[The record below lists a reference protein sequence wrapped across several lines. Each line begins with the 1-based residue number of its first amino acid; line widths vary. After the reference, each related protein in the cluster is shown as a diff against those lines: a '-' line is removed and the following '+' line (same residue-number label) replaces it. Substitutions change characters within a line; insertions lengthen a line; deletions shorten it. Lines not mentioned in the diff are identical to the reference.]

1 MVSVK
6 KRYFIIYVKNS
17 FPKGQS
23 RRLLLLRC
31 MEFKS
36 YKELREIEYQYCRE
50 HLEYF
55 VRKYG
60 HIEDKDADTLI
71 QPFDLWPEQE
81 KALGQFRD
89 HKLNVI
95 LKARQLGITWL
106 VLHYALWKMINPGRT
121 VIGLSRTEDEAQ
133 ELVRRM
139 AVILDNMRSLF
150 APKNDQPVN
159 WANAYWENTSLIL
172 TIHFAN
178 GPDSVFKCFPSSPNA
193 ARSFTADLIVFDEW
207 AFQQF
212 AEDIWKAGFPTI
224 NRPNGGQVVG
234 LSTIERGSFFE
245 KVFTDPDN
253 GFNKIFIPWYAD
265 PRRDEKWYEQTK
277 RTMGDMITQEYP
289 ATIDEAL
296 TVPGGSFFP
305 EVKRET
311 HITNVEL
318 EGKLRRYVCLD
329 YGLDMLS
336 AHWIQVD
343 TKGNAQI
350 YREYDAPDKTIGA
363 ACDILRSL
371 SGDERI
377 EYWLAPSD
385 LWSRSQET
393 GKSRAILF
401 SENGINLT
409 KTSRDFP
416 AGCASMK
423 EWLKPIDDKARL
435 TILEGCA
442 PNLYRCLQKIQKDKK
457 RPNIY
462 AKDPHDLTHDVDSL
476 RSFCVWWVR
485 SPEIDYEVIETKQ
498 HQSILEDIENAS
510 PEDREYLLKKYG
522 EPA

>member
-1 MVSVK
+1 MDLENKTHS
-6 KRYFIIYVKNS
+6 
-17 FPKGQS
+17 
-23 RRLLLLRC
+23 
-31 MEFKS
+31 
-36 YKELREIEYQYCRE
+36 ELREISYDLCRKN
-50 HLEYF
+50 LVKF
-55 VRKYG
+55 VEIYG
-60 HIEDKDADTLI
+60 HIEDKDAETLI
-71 QPFDLWPEQE
+71 QPFNLWDEQ
-81 KALGQFRD
+81 KNALEQFRD

-106 VLHYALWKMINPGRT
+106 VLHYALWKMLNPGRT

-139 AVILDNMRSLF
+139 SVILANMPSLF
-150 APKNDQPVN
+150 AQKNEVPVN
-159 WANAYWENTSLIL
+159 WGNGATWENTSLIL
-172 TIHFAN
+172 TIHYP
-178 GPDSVFKCFPSSPNA
+178 GRPDSVFKCFPSSPNA
-193 ARSFTADLIVFDEW
+193 ARSFTADLIIFDEW

-265 PRRDEKWYEQTK
+265 PRRDDKWYENTK

-305 EVKRET
+305 EVRKET
-311 HITNVEL
+311 HVVKWEL
-318 EGKLRRYVCLD
+318 EGKLHRYVCLD

-343 TKGNAQI
+343 TKGNAQV
-350 YREYDAPDKTIGA
+350 YREFDAPDKTIGA
-363 ACDILRSL
+363 ACDILLSL
-371 SGDERI
+371 SGDEKI
-377 EYWLAPSD
+377 EQWLAPSD
-385 LWSRSQET
+385 LWGRNQLD
-393 GKSRAILF
+393 GKSRAVIF
-401 SENGINLT
+401 SEHGINLT
-409 KTSRDFP
+409 KTARNLED
-416 AGCASMK
+416 GCSSMK
-423 EWLKPIDDKARL
+423 EWLKVIDKHPRL

-442 PNLYRCLQKIQKDKK
+442 PNLYRCLQKIQKDKR

-476 RSFCVWWVR
+476 RSFCIWWVR
-485 SPEIDYEVIETKQ
+485 SPETDYEKIETRC
-498 HQSILEDIENAS
+498 HNSILEDIENAS

>member
-1 MVSVK
+1 MTLK
-6 KRYFIIYVKNS
+6 PN
-17 FPKGQS
+17 
-23 RRLLLLRC
+23 
-31 MEFKS
+31 
-36 YKELREIEYQYCRE
+36 ELRQKEIEYCRE
-50 HLEYF
+50 NLLYF
-55 VRKYG
+55 VENYG
-60 HIEDKDADTLI
+60 HIEDKDADVLI
-71 QPFDLWPEQE
+71 QPFNLWPEQ
-81 KALGQFRD
+81 KSALEQFRD
-89 HKLNVI
+89 NKLNVI

-106 VLHYALWKMINPGRT
+106 VLHYAAWKMLNPGRT

-139 AVILDNMRSLF
+139 SVILDNIRELF
-150 APKNDQPVN
+150 APKNDQPIN
-159 WANAYWENTSLIL
+159 WVDATWENTSLIL
-172 TIHFAN
+172 TIHFPN
-178 GPDSVFKCFPSSPNA
+178 LPDSVFKCFPSSPNA

-212 AEDIWKAGFPTI
+212 AEDIWKAGYPTI
-224 NRPNGGQVVG
+224 NRPSGGQVVG

-265 PRRDEKWYEQTK
+265 PRRDPTWYENTK

-289 ATIDEAL
+289 ATIEEAL
-296 TVPGGSFFP
+296 TVPGGSYFP
-305 EVKRET
+305 EVTKDT
-311 HITNVEL
+311 HVVNKEL
-318 EGKLRRYVCLD
+318 EGKLRRYVALD

-343 TKGNAQI
+343 AKGNAQV

-363 ACDILRSL
+363 ACDILL
-371 SGDERI
+371 SITGDEHI
-377 EYWLAPSD
+377 SHWLAPSD

-393 GKSRAILF
+393 GKSRAVLF

-423 EWLKPIDDKARL
+423 EWLKPIDGKARL
-435 TILEGCA
+435 TILEGEA

-457 RPNIY
+457 RPNVY

-485 SPEIDYEVIETKQ
+485 SPEVNLERIETKY
-498 HQSILEDIENAS
+498 HNSILEDIENAS
-510 PEDREYLLKKYG
+510 DADREYLLAKYG
-522 EPA
+522 EPL

>member
-1 MVSVK
+1 
-6 KRYFIIYVKNS
+6 
-17 FPKGQS
+17 
-23 RRLLLLRC
+23 
-31 MEFKS
+31 MEVN
-36 YKELREIEYQYCRE
+36 YQELREKEYEYCRE
-50 HLEYF
+50 NLIYF
-55 VRKYG
+55 VKTYG
-60 HIEDKDADTLI
+60 HIEDKNADTGLI
-71 QPFDLWPEQE
+71 QPFNLWPEQE
-81 KALGQFRD
+81 KALEQFR
-89 HKLNVI
+89 LNRLIAI

-106 VLHYALWKMINPGRT
+106 VLHYALWVMIKPGKT

-139 AVILDNMRSLF
+139 TVILDNMRMLF
-150 APKNDQPVN
+150 APQKDQPVN
-159 WANAYWENTSLIL
+159 WANATWENTSLTL

-178 GPDSVFKCFPSSPNA
+178 GPDSVLKCFPSSPNA
-193 ARSFTADLIVFDEW
+193 ARSFTANLIIFDEW

-212 AEDIWKAGFPTI
+212 AREIWTSAFPTI
-224 NRPNGGQVVG
+224 NSPFGGQVIG

-245 KVFTDPDN
+245 EIYTDPDN
-253 GFNKIFIPWYAD
+253 GFVKLFIPWSAD
-265 PRRDEKWYEQTK
+265 PSRDEAWYEATK
-277 RTMGDMITQEYP
+277 RAMGDLITQEYP
-289 ATIDEAL
+289 ASIEEAL

-311 HITNVEL
+311 HITNIEL
-318 EGKLRRYVCLD
+318 EGKVRRYVALD

-363 ACDILRSL
+363 ACDILQSL
-371 SGDERI
+371 SDGERI

-409 KTSRDFP
+409 KTSRDFQ

-423 EWLKPIDDKARL
+423 EWLKAGDTPPKL
-435 TILEGCA
+435 TILDGCA

-457 RPNIY
+457 RPNVY

-485 SPEIDYEVIETKQ
+485 SPEIDYERIETRQ

-510 PEDREYLLKKYG
+510 AEDRQYLLQKYG
-522 EPA
+522 EPV

>member
-1 MVSVK
+1 M
-6 KRYFIIYVKNS
+6 RLEDYN
-17 FPKGQS
+17 PGQ
-23 RRLLLLRC
+23 
-31 MEFKS
+31 
-36 YKELREIEYQYCRE
+36 LREIEYEYCRKN
-50 HLEYF
+50 LEYF
-55 VRKYG
+55 VEKYG

-71 QPFDLWPEQE
+71 QPFNLWDEQR
-81 KALGQFRD
+81 KALQGFRD
-89 HKLNVI
+89 NKLNVI

-106 VLHYALWKMINPGRT
+106 VLHYALWKLINPGRT

-139 AVILDNMRSLF
+139 SVILDNMHSLF
-150 APKNDQPVN
+150 SPKNDQPVN
-159 WANAYWENTSLIL
+159 WQNATWENTSLIL
-172 TIHFAN
+172 TIHFPN
-178 GPDSVFKCFPSSPNA
+178 QPDSVFKCFPSSPNA

-224 NRPNGGQVVG
+224 NRPSGGQVVG

-245 KVFTDPDN
+245 QIFTDPDN

-265 PRRDEKWYEQTK
+265 PRRDETWYENTK

-289 ATIDEAL
+289 ATIEEAL
-296 TVPGGSFFP
+296 TVPGGACFP

-311 HITNVEL
+311 HITDKEL
-318 EGKLRRYVCLD
+318 EGKVTRYVALD

-336 AHWIQVD
+336 AHWIMVD
-343 TKGNAQI
+343 TKGNAQV

-363 ACDILRSL
+363 ACDILRSM
-371 SGDERI
+371 SGDEKI
-377 EYWLAPSD
+377 QYWLAPSD

-401 SENGINLT
+401 SENGITLT
-409 KTSRDFP
+409 KTSRDFV
-416 AGCASMK
+416 AGVASMK
-423 EWLKPIDDKARL
+423 EWLKPIDGKARL
-435 TILEGCA
+435 TILDGCA

-457 RPNIY
+457 RPNVY

-485 SPEIDYEVIETKQ
+485 SPEVDYETIETRQ
-498 HQSILEDIENAS
+498 HSSILEDIENAS
-510 PEDREYLLKKYG
+510 PEDREYLLQKYG
-522 EPA
+522 EPL